1 MLEKYN
7 APAFYLCKNAVLV
20 AFASGRSTAL
30 VLDSGA
36 AQTTAVPVHDGYV
49 IQHGM
54 SNTQHFNSRTLISLV
69 IRGPTVYICMPSR
82 QL

>member
-1 MLEKYN
+1 MEKRHKTCEIMLEKYN

-54 SNTQHFNSRTLISLV
+54 
-69 IRGPTVYICMPSR
+69 
-82 QL
+82 